1 MRILLCP
8 DVENWAFDNI
18 AKNIIREIGPQ
29 SHIRTSIM
37 YVAGYGLDRQ
47 RFLYEAILSGKY
59 DVVHVYFK
67 EYLREV
73 LSPRT
78 IASTA
83 HSYNLDISDVID
95 RIVDTTITTSVYDQ
109 QYCDAAQ
116 LGERREFLKFVDG
129 YSVSAERIRKIY
141 AEHPDYAEP
150 RAVLPDGVD
159 LALFKPI
166 DLKRFHDDSRSLVV
180 GWVRN
185 SKWGA
190 TSTRDPKGLK
200 SILIPAIDRLKAEGA
215 NIAGHFAD
223 VCEKRR
229 TRAEMVQ
236 YYSEIDVLVCASE
249 HEGTPNPALEAFA
262 CGVPMVSTDVGIIP
276 ELFGPHQRDYVLN
289 ERSVDAMCAAL
300 KKLCEQPQVLPALSV
315 ENLKQIREWQWSCFA
330 PKWSSF
336 WVDSRIANADSSRQR
351 AKREY
356 LSKTIQAYKRDKLL
370 PSQRPWAGRVIDQIL
385 YRSRVGRRVAS
396 TLARRNPGL
405 IEKLKKSFGI

>member
-18 AKNIIREIGPQ
+18 AKNITRELGPQ
-29 SHIRTSIM
+29 SRIRTSM
-37 YVAGYGLDRQ
+37 MHVADYGLDRQ
-47 RFLYEAILSGKY
+47 RFLYESILSGKY

-83 HSYNLDISDVID
+83 HSYNLDVADVID
-95 RIVDTTITTSVYDQ
+95 RIVRTTITTSVYDQ
-109 QYCDAAQ
+109 QYCDATQ
-116 LGERREFLKFVDG
+116 LDERREFLKFIDG

-141 AEHPDYAEP
+141 AGHPDYAEP
-150 RAVLPDGVD
+150 KAVLPDGVD
-159 LALFKPI
+159 LSLFKPVN
-166 DLKRFHDDSRSLVV
+166 LGRFNDERRSLVV
-180 GWVRN
+180 GWVGN

-190 TSTRDPKGLK
+190 AAGRDPKGLK

-215 NIAGHFAD
+215 DIVGHFAD

-229 TRAEMVQ
+229 SRAEMVQ

-276 ELFGPHQRDYVLN
+276 ELFGPQQR
-289 ERSVDAMCAAL
+289 E
-300 KKLCEQPQVLPALSV
+300 LCS
-315 ENLKQIREWQWSCFA
+315 
-330 PKWSSF
+330 
-336 WVDSRIANADSSRQR
+336 QR
-351 AKREY
+351 AFCRRMYARTK
-356 LSKTIQAYKRDKLL
+356 KTL
-370 PSQRPWAGRVIDQIL
+370 
-385 YRSRVGRRVAS
+385 
-396 TLARRNPGL
+396 
-405 IEKLKKSFGI
+405 